1 MTCSCSLSG
10 RAANIAPEPAETD
23 AERQQARHDR
33 RHGQRDGQPG
43 RLIGCGGP
51 QARAD
56 EHELEAAE
64 TEDRTAQQN
73 CVPGMNHRAS
83 PVPSVGSVRPFLTA
97 DCSLPIVGD
106 RHGGRNI
113 AARYVKLPPMF
124 EITFLGT
131 AASVPTM
138 DRGLSSLLVE
148 HGRHRFLIDCGEGTQ
163 RQLMTSGL
171 GFRRLDKVL
180 LTHGHLDHL
189 LGLGGLAGTLNLW
202 RSTDRLAIHAGPAPL
217 RLARRLL
224 EDIVWPDGPPRMRLD
239 WVELSAGPVFTV
251 PDLKVSAFPVRHA
264 APDCFGF
271 LFEETPRQPLN
282 GERLAELGVPEGEER
297 GLLARGQAVTLA
309 DGRRVEPEEVL
320 GPERRGTRI
329 AVVGDCESTD
339 DLLEHVR
346 GVDLLVIEATFLN
359 ADADKAEARSHL
371 TVGQATAAGAGRR
384 GRGALAEPSVQPV
397 SPGEWWRRRPGR
409 VSGMCGWRRIST
421 GLRLA
426 EGGTTPGGSCC
437 RQGPDIV
444 RSRQTEEVPMADTTV
459 HEG

>member
-1 MTCSCSLSG
+1 
-10 RAANIAPEPAETD
+10 
-23 AERQQARHDR
+23 
-33 RHGQRDGQPG
+33 
-43 RLIGCGGP
+43 
-51 QARAD
+51 
-56 EHELEAAE
+56 
-64 TEDRTAQQN
+64 
-73 CVPGMNHRAS
+73 
-83 PVPSVGSVRPFLTA
+83 
-97 DCSLPIVGD
+97 
-106 RHGGRNI
+106 
-113 AARYVKLPPMF
+113 MF

-202 RSTDRLAIHAGPAPL
+202 NSTDRLAIHAGPAPL

-224 EDIVWPDGPPRMRLD
+224 EEIVWPDGPPRMRLD
-239 WVELSAGPVFTV
+239 WVELAAGPVFTV

-297 GLLARGQAVTLA
+297 GLLARGQSVTLA
-309 DGRRVEPEEVL
+309 DGRRVEPWEVL
-320 GPERRGTRI
+320 GPERRGARI
-329 AVVGDCESTD
+329 AVVGDAESTD

-346 GVDLLVIEATFLN
+346 GVDLLVIEATFMN

-371 TVGQATAAGAGRR
+371 TVGQAT
-384 GRGALAEPSVQPV
+384 
-397 SPGEWWRRRPGR
+397 
-409 VSGMCGWRRIST
+409 
-421 GLRLA
+421 RLA
-426 EGGTTPGGSCC
+426 
-437 RQGPDIV
+437 RDA
-444 RSRQTEEVPMADTTV
+444 EVGELWLNHQSNRYARGVVEAEARAGFGNARVAGDFDRV
-459 HEG
+459 AVG